1 MSGHSKPWWR
11 GVVTI
16 SLCLAIS
23 VGLVALAPRSARAT
37 PPYDGTVFLDPDIIT
52 SADRTVYSGETYIGQ
67 GMRTIYDRR
76 VDDWVTVNCYL
87 FNTTF
92 TSGRPSIE
100 VDVNPEFSSAGAET
114 QAVKYATEIGRLPN
128 VLRTDVQQVWINKG
142 DYAYGG
148 GNDSILIHTGITP
161 SYENTWGCVDEAL
174 FHEGTHTSLD
184 AITYGSAWTAAA
196 NADGEFISTYARDNP
211 TSEDV
216 SESFLAYYAVRY
228 HPDRISKSMRNTIL
242 VTIPNRIAYFDSQN
256 YDMFPTVPEPGTLSM
271 LAAGVIGLFGLSL
284 ARKGRESERGRS
296 GSVSTLRND
305 IGRASRH
312 G

>member
-1 MSGHSKPWWR
+1 MSDYSKPWWR
-11 GVVTI
+11 RVVTI
-16 SLCLAIS
+16 SLGLAMS
-23 VGLVALAPRSARAT
+23 AGLVAVAPRAAQAT
-37 PPYDGTVFLDPDIIT
+37 PPYDGTVFLDPDIIKST
-52 SADRTVYSGETYIGQ
+52 DPTVYSGVTYTGRE
-67 GMRTIYDRR
+67 MRTIYDRR

-87 FNTTF
+87 FNATF
-92 TSGRPSIE
+92 TSGRSSIE
-100 VDVNPEFSSAGAET
+100 IDVNPEFSSTGAET

-128 VLRTDVQQVWINKG
+128 VLRADVQQVWINKG

-184 AITYGSAWTAAA
+184 AITYGADWTAAA

-228 HPDRISKSMRNTIL
+228 YPDRISKSMKNTIL
-242 VTIPNRIAYFDSQN
+242 ATIPNRIAYFDSQN
-256 YDMFPTVPEPGTLSM
+256 YDMFPAAPEPGTLSLLALGGLAM
-271 LAAGVIGLFGLSL
+271 L
-284 ARKGRESERGRS
+284 RRR
-296 GSVSTLRND
+296 T
-305 IGRASRH
+305 RH
-312 G
+312 PAK